1 MSITSLHRDLFGEIV
16 KYLPIDDIR
25 TLSYTCTE
33 LRDILKDSYISN
45 WISHCNLCDTIKSY
59 KEEVPEGIQTLIQS
73 TGVPSLPDIN
83 KLREYR
89 KARDTIIIIWESIAQ
104 TANPSIP
111 PTLNLNFW
119 SSKNVLDKARE
130 YQQRCKDNNNT
141 LTRLSL
147 YLNNNSLTDITSLG
161 DLTQLEQLYLNNNS
175 LKNITPLKAL
185 TQLKKLDLGHNRVT
199 DITPLGDLTQL
210 EQLYLNNNSLKNITP
225 LKALTKL
232 KELDLGHNSL
242 ENITPLEALTQLKE
256 LFLNHNNSLKNI
268 TPLGALIQLER
279 LHLTYN
285 SAINLPLKAL
295 TQLKV
300 LYLED
305 NSVRESFQF
314 NPNG

>member
-185 TQLKKLDLGHNRVT
+185 T
-199 DITPLGDLTQL
+199 
-210 EQLYLNNNSLKNITP
+210 
-225 LKALTKL
+225 KL